1 MKRRVTSIVSLLAFL
16 SGFGATTQASANF
29 SVSNAAGTTIVRQ
42 DDPAADLIGTQV
54 RVQAGLDRQSPAQNG
69 LAALVAQAILQ
80 TPVTGVTSL
89 RDAVAAN
96 GGSIAY
102 DIGPHDVRF
111 YLEGTPGAYQAA
123 LGLFRSALAH
133 PDFSAAAL
141 DQART
146 ALNARSA
153 QTQQFALAVGLQMLN
168 RTFYKNS
175 NAGMPPLGLPQTLAG
190 FRSSD
195 ARGFFAAHYLR
206 GGAVVST
213 VGKIQ
218 GVPAGAF
225 DDILN
230 VLPAGSSGAAK
241 VTTADLSSNSRQ
253 LIARRDIPVP
263 WLVAQYK
270 APDLHGRDF
279 GAMLVLTSL
288 LQRTLADVAG
298 VPSLSTPSLAQRG
311 VGAIYNFDS
320 HPANVVVYVDGGG
333 DPTRVFA
340 TALTIVNVLGHAKLQ
355 GDLSDMKTFAIGSFL
370 EQSNSLR
377 DRAWL
382 ASVFVSQQLPP
393 DYVAQTIA
401 AINKVT
407 AAELQRVAVR
417 YLGLPNIALVLPRE
431 SQQNPSP

>member
-1 MKRRVTSIVSLLAFL
+1 MKRFTACVALLTFLCVSAP
-16 SGFGATTQASANF
+16 AAHASANF
-29 SVSNAAGTTIVRQ
+29 SVSNSVGWTIVRQ

-54 RVQAGLDRQSPAQNG
+54 RVLAGLDRQSPAQNG
-69 LAALVAQAILQ
+69 LAALVAEAILQ
-80 TPVTGVTSL
+80 TPVAGGDSL
-89 RDAVAAN
+89 RDAIAGN

-111 YLEGTPGAYQAA
+111 YIEGTPGTYQTA
-123 LGLFRSALAH
+123 LGLFRSALAR

-141 DQART
+141 GQARQ

-153 QTQQFALAVGLQMLN
+153 QTQQLALAVGLQMLN

-190 FRSSD
+190 FRPSD
-195 ARGFFAAHYLR
+195 ARSFFAAHYLR
-206 GGAVVST
+206 GGAIVST

-218 GVPAGAF
+218 NMPAAAL
-225 DDILN
+225 DDLLN
-230 VLPAGSSGAAK
+230 VLPAGSSAAAK
-241 VTTADLSSNSRQ
+241 VKTADLASNSRQ

-270 APDLHGRDF
+270 APDLQGRDF

-298 VPSLSTPSLAQRG
+298 VPALSTPSLAQRG
-311 VGAIYNFDS
+311 VGAIYDFDS

-355 GDLSDMKTFAIGSFL
+355 GDLSDMKTFAIGRFL
-370 EQSNSLR
+370 EQSTSLH

-382 ASVFVSQQLPP
+382 ASVFVNRQLPP
-393 DYVAQTIA
+393 DYVSQTVA

-407 AAELQRVAVR
+407 AADLQRVAVR
-417 YLGLPNIALVLPRE
+417 YLGLPNIALVLPRDP
-431 SQQNPSP
+431 QQNPSP

>member
-1 MKRRVTSIVSLLAFL
+1 M
-16 SGFGATTQASANF
+16 
-29 SVSNAAGTTIVRQ
+29 
-42 DDPAADLIGTQV
+42 P
-54 RVQAGLDRQSPAQNG
+54 
-69 LAALVAQAILQ
+69 
-80 TPVTGVTSL
+80 L
-89 RDAVAAN
+89 RDAIAEN
-96 GGSIAY
+96 GGSISY

-111 YLEGTPGAYQAA
+111 YLEGTPDTYPTTLA
-123 LGLFRSALAH
+123 LFRGALAQ

-141 DQART
+141 DQARV

-168 RTFYKNS
+168 RTFYRNS
-175 NAGMPPLGLPQTLAG
+175 DAGMPPLGLPQTLAG
-190 FRSSD
+190 FRTSD
-195 ARGFFAAHYLR
+195 ARSFFAAHYLR
-206 GGAVVST
+206 GGALVST

-218 GVPAGAF
+218 NVPAAAF
-225 DDILN
+225 DTILN
-230 VLPAGSSGAAK
+230 VLPAGSSAAAK
-241 VTTADLSSNSRQ
+241 VTTAELSSNSRQ

-298 VPSLSTPSLAQRG
+298 VPALATPSLAQRG

-320 HPANVVVYVDGGG
+320 NPANVVVYVDGGG

-355 GDLSDMKTFAIGSFL
+355 GDLSDMKTFAIGRFL
-370 EQSNSLR
+370 DQSTSLH

-382 ASVFVSQQLPP
+382 AGVFASRQLPP
-393 DYVAQTIA
+393 DYVSQTIA
-401 AINKVT
+401 AINNVT
-407 AAELQRVAVR
+407 AADLQRVAVR

-431 SQQNPSP
+431 SQQSPSP

>member
-1 MKRRVTSIVSLLAFL
+1 MKRLMALVTGLALLCVC
-16 SGFGATTQASANF
+16 GATAQATANF
-29 SVSNAAGTTIVRQ
+29 SVSNSGGVAIVRQ

-54 RVQAGLDRQSPAQNG
+54 RILAGLDRQSPAQNG
-69 LAALVAQAILQ
+69 LAALVAEAILQ
-80 TPVTGVTSL
+80 TPVAGNASL
-89 RDAVAAN
+89 RDAIADN
-96 GGSIAY
+96 GGSISY
-102 DIGPHDVRF
+102 EIGPHDVRF
-111 YLEGTPGAYQAA
+111 YIEGTPDAYQTMLA
-123 LGLFRSALAH
+123 LFRSALAR
-133 PDFSAAAL
+133 PDFSSAAL
-141 DQART
+141 GQARA

-153 QTQQFALAVGLQMLN
+153 QTEQFALAVGLQMLN
-168 RTFYKNS
+168 RTFYRNS
-175 NAGMPPLGLPQTLAG
+175 DAGMPPLGLPQTLAG

-195 ARGFFAAHYLR
+195 ARSFFAAHYVR

-213 VGKIQ
+213 AGKIQ
-218 GVPAGAF
+218 NVSGSAF
-225 DDILN
+225 DDVLGA
-230 VLPAGSSGAAK
+230 LPAGSSVAAK
-241 VTTADLSSNSRQ
+241 VTTAELPSNSRQ

-270 APDLHGRDF
+270 APDLRGRDF

-298 VPSLSTPSLAQRG
+298 VPALSTPSLAQSS

-355 GDLSDMKTFAIGSFL
+355 GDLSDMKTFAIGRFL
-370 EQSNSLR
+370 DQSTSLR

-382 ASVFVSQQLPP
+382 ASVFAGQQLPP

-407 AAELQRVAVR
+407 AADLQRVAVR
-417 YLGLPNIALVLPRE
+417 YLGLPNIALILPRE
-431 SQQNPSP
+431 PQQSASP

>member
-1 MKRRVTSIVSLLAFL
+1 MKRLAAFVALLAVSCL
-16 SGFGATTQASANF
+16 CCATARASATF
-29 SVSNAAGTTIVRQ
+29 SVSNSIGWTLVRQ

-54 RVQAGLDRQSPAQNG
+54 RVLAGLDRQTPSQNG
-69 LAALVAQAILQ
+69 LAALVAEAILQ
-80 TPVTGVTSL
+80 TRVAGNESL
-89 RDAVAAN
+89 QDAIADN
-96 GGSIAY
+96 GGSIGY

-111 YLEGTPGAYQAA
+111 YLEGTPGTYETG
-123 LGLFRSALAH
+123 LGLFRSALAR

-141 DQART
+141 SQARQS
-146 ALNARSA
+146 LNARSA

-175 NAGMPPLGLPQTLAG
+175 DAGMPPLGLPQTLAG
-190 FRSSD
+190 FRPSD
-195 ARGFFAAHYLR
+195 ARSFFAAHYLR
-206 GGAVVST
+206 GGAVIST

-218 GVPAGAF
+218 NVPSAAF
-225 DDILN
+225 DDVLN
-230 VLPAGSSGAAK
+230 VLPAGSSVAAK

-270 APDLHGRDF
+270 APDLQGRDF

-298 VPSLSTPSLAQRG
+298 VPALSTPSLAQRG

-355 GDLSDMKTFAIGSFL
+355 GDLSDMKAFAVGRFL
-370 EQSNSLR
+370 EQSTSLH

-382 ASVFVSQQLPP
+382 ASVFVSRQLPP
-393 DYVAQTIA
+393 DYVSQTIA
-401 AINKVT
+401 AINAVT
-407 AAELQRVAVR
+407 AADLQRVAVK

-431 SQQNPSP
+431 TQQNSSP

>member
-1 MKRRVTSIVSLLAFL
+1 MKRLTSTACLLAFL
-16 SGFGATTQASANF
+16 CVCGTAAQAAANF
-29 SVSNAAGTTIVRQ
+29 SVSSASGAAIVRQ

-54 RVQAGLDRQSPAQNG
+54 RLQAGLDRQSPAQNG
-69 LAALVAQAILQ
+69 LAALVAEAILQ
-80 TPVTGVTSL
+80 TSVAGNTPL

-96 GGSIAY
+96 GGSIGY

-111 YLEGTPGAYQAA
+111 YLEGTPDAYQTQLA
-123 LGLFRSALAH
+123 LFRSALAR

-141 DQART
+141 GQARA

-153 QTQQFALAVGLQMLN
+153 QNQQFALSVGLQMLN
-168 RTFYKNS
+168 RTFYRNS
-175 NAGMPPLGLPQTLAG
+175 DAGMPPLGLPQTLAG
-190 FRSSD
+190 FRTSD
-195 ARGFFAAHYLR
+195 ARAFFAAHYLR

-218 GVPAGAF
+218 NVPANAF
-225 DDILN
+225 EDILN
-230 VLPAGSSGAAK
+230 VLPAGSSTAAK
-241 VTTADLSSNSRQ
+241 VSTRELSSNSRQ

-270 APDLHGRDF
+270 APDLRGSDF

-298 VPSLSTPSLAQRG
+298 VPALSTPSLAQRG

-355 GDLSDMKTFAIGSFL
+355 GDLSDMKAFAIGRFL
-370 EQSNSLR
+370 DQSTSLR

-382 ASVFVSQQLPP
+382 ASVFVAQQLPP

-401 AINKVT
+401 AINKTT
-407 AAELQRVAVR
+407 AADLQRVAVR

-431 SQQNPSP
+431 PQQNPSP